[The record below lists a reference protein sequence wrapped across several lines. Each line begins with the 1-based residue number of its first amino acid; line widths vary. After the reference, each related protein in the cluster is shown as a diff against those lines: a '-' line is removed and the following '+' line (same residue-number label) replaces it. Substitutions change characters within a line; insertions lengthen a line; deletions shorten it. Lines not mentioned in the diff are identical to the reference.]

1 MTRPLTSTERRV
13 ESRRDWYI
21 EEEEKA
27 RESRGEQGAMEFW
40 LRVTRSQITKE
51 IRAGRTDTWAA
62 FALVVR
68 LFREAMRKRAAG
80 DERLWVDLLR
90 YAQDVV
96 DRTPGA

>member
-1 MTRPLTSTERRV
+1 
-13 ESRRDWYI
+13 
-21 EEEEKA
+21 
-27 RESRGEQGAMEFW
+27 MEFW

-80 DERLWVDLLR
+80 DERLWGDLLR